1 MISTKGDT
9 EGAGFADNA
18 VTGSRGGSGKLS
30 IDFSFPFRLDRVGSA
45 GCNGRTG
52 DADAIVKIEP

>member
-18 VTGSRGGSGKLS
+18 VTGSRGGSGRL
-30 IDFSFPFRLDRVGSA
+30 SFPFRLDRVGSA
-45 GCNGRTG
+45 GSNGRTG